1 MTLDKDIKAF
11 CKNSGTFSIPLIQ
24 IEFSVTYKE
33 AARVVDELVGAGE
46 ALPLSDELSYEY
58 VSKELVALSNSRKT
72 DDISSESESGD
83 VDSKY
88 MEFRKRHTREQNDK
102 IKREERDEDEDD
114 EDDEETMNRR
124 RREYLERR
132 RRELIARLQ
141 EDMDEN
147 KDDDDDEDNNLFSD
161 DEDDDDYE
169 EDDSDDGETLQS
181 KLIEI
186 LTSENEFGKLLA
198 KALKLCVSEGNI
210 YDEMLS
216 RHLNIQKTVAY
227 EVCFWLYINDFIE
240 KDENK
245 GYKLAV
251 PEALFYSCCIEARER
266 KEHVGTLVDALKR
279 ISEQKQREEE
289 DSKIKALILSDI
301 SLNRAKA
308 IVKAQGCLM
317 AVQDADNDVCVS
329 IYKNIIC
336 KLSNMSDY
344 TFNKLKK
351 QLSG

>member
-58 VSKELVALSNSRKT
+58 VSEECVSPPVCRKC
-72 DDISSESESGD
+72 DPISS
-83 VDSKY
+83 
-88 MEFRKRHTREQNDK
+88 N
-102 IKREERDEDEDD
+102 EDEED

-132 RRELIARLQ
+132 RRELIARLH

-147 KDDDDDEDNNLFSD
+147 EDDDDDE
-161 DEDDDDYE
+161 
-169 EDDSDDGETLQS
+169 EDDSYDGENLQS

-198 KALKLCVSEGNI
+198 RALKLCASEGNI
-210 YDEMLS
+210 CDEMLS
-216 RHLNIQKTVAY
+216 IHLNIRESVAH
-227 EVCFWLYINDFIE
+227 ELCFWLYINDFIE

-266 KEHVGTLVDALKR
+266 KEHGGTLVDVLKR
-279 ISEQKQREEE
+279 ISAQKQREEE

-317 AVQDADNDVCVS
+317 AVQDADNDIYVS
-329 IYKNIIC
+329 IYKNIIY

>member
-1 MTLDKDIKAF
+1 MTFDKDIKEF
-11 CKNSGTFSIPLIQ
+11 CKNSGIFSIPLIQ

-33 AARVVDELVGAGE
+33 AARVVDELVGTGE

-58 VSKELVALSNSRKT
+58 VSEECVSPPVCRKC
-72 DDISSESESGD
+72 DPISS
-83 VDSKY
+83 
-88 MEFRKRHTREQNDK
+88 N
-102 IKREERDEDEDD
+102 EDEED

-266 KEHVGTLVDALKR
+266 KEHVGTIVDVLKR

-317 AVQDADNDVCVS
+317 AVQDADNDIYVS
-329 IYKNIIC
+329 IYKNIIY

>member
-1 MTLDKDIKAF
+1 MTFDKDIKEF
-11 CKNSGTFSIPLIQ
+11 CKNSGIFSIPLIQ

-33 AARVVDELVGAGE
+33 AARVVDELVGTGE

-58 VSKELVALSNSRKT
+58 VSKESVASSNSRKAE
-72 DDISSESESGD
+72 DFSSASESGD
-83 VDSKY
+83 VESKY

-102 IKREERDEDEDD
+102 IKRQERDEDEDD
-114 EDDEETMNRR
+114 EDDEDDEATMNRR

-147 KDDDDDEDNNLFSD
+147 KDDDNDLFSD
-161 DEDDDDYE
+161 DDDDYE
-169 EDDSDDGETLQS
+169 EDDSYDGEKLQS

-266 KEHVGTLVDALKR
+266 KEHVGTLVDVLKR
-279 ISEQKQREEE
+279 ITEQKQREEE

-317 AVQDADNDVCVS
+317 AVQDADNDIYVS
-329 IYKNIIC
+329 IYKNIIY

>member
-46 ALPLSDELSYEY
+46 ALPLSDDLSYEY
-58 VSKELVALSNSRKT
+58 VSKESVASSNSRKA

-88 MEFRKRHTREQNDK
+88 MEFRKRHISEMNDK
-102 IKREERDEDEDD
+102 INREEIDEDEDD

-124 RREYLERR
+124 RRDYLERR

-147 KDDDDDEDNNLFSD
+147 KDDDGNDLFSE
-161 DEDDDDYE
+161 DEDDDE
-169 EDDSDDGETLQS
+169 EDDSDDGENLQS

-186 LTSENEFGKLLA
+186 LTSESEYGKLLA
-198 KALKLCVSEGNI
+198 RALKLCVSEGNI
-210 YDEMLS
+210 SERMLANY
-216 RHLNIQKTVAY
+216 LNIQESTAD
-227 EVCFWLYINDFIE
+227 EVCFWLYLNDFIE
-240 KDENK
+240 QDENK
-245 GYKLAV
+245 GGYKLAV
-251 PEALFYSCCIEARER
+251 AEALFYSCCIEAKER
-266 KEHVGTLVDALKR
+266 KEHVGTLVDVLKC
-279 ISEQKQREEE
+279 ITAQKQREEE

-301 SLNRAKA
+301 RLNRAKA

-317 AVQDADNDVCVS
+317 AVQDADNDIYVS
-329 IYKNIIC
+329 IYKNIIY

>member
-24 IEFSVTYKE
+24 IEFSITYKE

-58 VSKELVALSNSRKT
+58 VSEECVSPPVCRKC
-72 DDISSESESGD
+72 DPISS
-83 VDSKY
+83 
-88 MEFRKRHTREQNDK
+88 N
-102 IKREERDEDEDD
+102 EDEED

-132 RRELIARLQ
+132 RRELIARLH

-147 KDDDDDEDNNLFSD
+147 NDEDDDDEDNNLFSD

-169 EDDSDDGETLQS
+169 EDDSYDGEKLQS

-266 KEHVGTLVDALKR
+266 KEHVGTLVDVLKR
-279 ISEQKQREEE
+279 ITAQKQREEE
-289 DSKIKALILSDI
+289 DNKIKALILSDI